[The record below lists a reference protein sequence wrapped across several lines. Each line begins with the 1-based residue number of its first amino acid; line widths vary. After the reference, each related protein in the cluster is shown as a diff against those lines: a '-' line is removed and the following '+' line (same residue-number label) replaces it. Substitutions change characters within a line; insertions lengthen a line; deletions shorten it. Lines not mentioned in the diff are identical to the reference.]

1 MTSSIENKLSV
12 MFWDRAPEIRNKII
26 SQINENPVDA
36 LHDEQILNRALSTL
50 NWYELIQ
57 LIGSEEMLKLL
68 TDNTI
73 NGLFPESRRKFYTNA
88 KRLLSKYTLP
98 VSG

>member
-1 MTSSIENKLSV
+1 MTGSIENKLKA
-12 MFWDRAPEIRNKII
+12 MYWDRAPDIRNKIVSKI
-26 SQINENPVDA
+26 KENPVDA
-36 LHDEQILNRALSTL
+36 LRDEQLLIRALSTL

-57 LIGSEEMLKLL
+57 LIGSDEMLKLL

-98 VSG
+98 ASG